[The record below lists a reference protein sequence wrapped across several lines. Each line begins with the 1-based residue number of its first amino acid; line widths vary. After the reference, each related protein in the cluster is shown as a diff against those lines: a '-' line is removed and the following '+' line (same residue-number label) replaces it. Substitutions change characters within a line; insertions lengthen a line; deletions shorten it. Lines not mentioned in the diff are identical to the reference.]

1 MNIKAYLHSRRIDF
15 RVYEHEETSDAQ
27 HLAQSLHVP
36 GSYVAKTV
44 LLRANGGF
52 KYLLIVLP
60 AAEQLDLAKVSKA
73 IGGAQ
78 VRLATESEIADRCP
92 DCELGILPPF
102 GSRINADTLVDES
115 LGTHDDIFFQGD
127 SHREAIRLRYRDCCG
142 LEHPM
147 VVSVTKPHQAVPV
160 TA

>member
-1 MNIKAYLHSRRIDF
+1 MNIKAFLSSRHIDF
-15 RVYEHEETSDAQ
+15 KVYQHDETADSQ

-36 GSYVAKTV
+36 GSNVAKTV

-78 VRLATESEIADRCP
+78 VRLATELEIADRCP

-115 LGTHDDIFFQGD
+115 LGKHDDIFFQGD
-127 SHREAIRLRYRDCCG
+127 SHREAIRLRYRDFCQ
-142 LEHPM
+142 LEHPLI
-147 VVSVTKPHQAVPV
+147 VSVTKPHQVVAV

>member
-1 MNIKAYLHSRRIDF
+1 MNIKAFLTSRQVDF
-15 RVYEHEETSDAQ
+15 KVYQHDETADSQ

-36 GSYVAKTV
+36 GSNVAKTV

-52 KYLLIVLP
+52 KHLLIVLP

-73 IGGAQ
+73 IGGAK
-78 VRLATESEIADRCP
+78 VRLATELEIAERCP
-92 DCELGILPPF
+92 DCDLGILPPF
-102 GSRINADTLVDES
+102 GSRINADTLVDAS
-115 LGTHDDIFFQGD
+115 LGRHEDIFFQGD
-127 SHREAIRLRYRDCCG
+127 SHREAVRLRYRDYCQ

-147 VVSVTKPHQAVPV
+147 VVSVTTSHEATPV

>member
-1 MNIKAYLHSRRIDF
+1 MNIKAYLNSRRVDF
-15 RVYEHEETSDAQ
+15 KVYQHDETADAQ

-36 GSYVAKTV
+36 GGNIAKTV

-52 KYLLIVLP
+52 KYLLLVLP
-60 AAEQLDLAKVSKA
+60 AAEQLDLSKVSKA

-78 VRLATESEIADRCP
+78 IHLATESEIANCCP

-102 GSRINADTLVDES
+102 GSRINAETLVDES
-115 LGTHDDIFFQGD
+115 LSKHADLFFQGD
-127 SHREAIRLRYRDCCG
+127 SHCEAIRLRYQDFCRI
-142 LEHPM
+142 EHPM
-147 VVSVTKPHQAVPV
+147 VVSVIQTHEPVPA